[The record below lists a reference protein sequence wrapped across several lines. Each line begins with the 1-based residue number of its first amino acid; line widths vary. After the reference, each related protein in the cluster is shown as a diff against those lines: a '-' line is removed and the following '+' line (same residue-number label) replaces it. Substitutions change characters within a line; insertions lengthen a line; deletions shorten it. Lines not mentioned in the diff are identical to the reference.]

1 MTNFDREL
9 MSSVRPYFEEPAKL
23 TAALG
28 VLRYSEEP
36 VKAMAARQPR
46 SITGA
51 ILENSMHNRSWLGGP
66 SCEHHRLL
74 EGIEARYPGVE
85 HLR

>member
-1 MTNFDREL
+1 M
-9 MSSVRPYFEEPAKL
+9 RPDFEEHAKL

-28 VLRYSEEP
+28 MLRHSEEP

-46 SITGA
+46 SLTGA
-51 ILENSMHNRSWLGGP
+51 ILEKGMHNRSWLGGP
-66 SCEHHRLL
+66 SCEHHRSL